1 VARFI
6 EVAVESG
13 TVRLLNTDQIA
24 EVSQR
29 ESDGTAI
36 LHMVS
41 GTVHP
46 TKGRMATSSAC
57 SPPQPNRARQ
67 IGR

>member
-1 VARFI
+1 MARFI

-46 TKGRMATSSAC
+46 TKAPYADIKRVLAA
-57 SPPQPNRARQ
+57 PPK
-67 IGR
+67 

>member
-1 VARFI
+1 MARFI
-6 EVAVESG
+6 EVVVESG
-13 TVRLLNTDQIA
+13 TIRLLNTDQLA

-36 LHMVS
+36 LHMAD

-46 TKGRMATSSAC
+46 TKLPYADIKRVLTAVK
-57 SPPQPNRARQ
+57 
-67 IGR
+67 

>member
-1 VARFI
+1 MARFV
-6 EVAVESG
+6 EVTVESG
-13 TVRLLNTDQIA
+13 TVRLLNIDQIA
-24 EVSQR
+24 EVSER

-46 TKGRMATSSAC
+46 TKAPYSDIKRLLAA
-57 SPPQPNRARQ
+57 AR
-67 IGR
+67 

>member
-1 VARFI
+1 MARFV
-6 EVAVESG
+6 EVTVESG

-24 EVSQR
+24 EISER
-29 ESDGTAI
+29 ESDRTAI

-46 TKGRMATSSAC
+46 TKMPYADMKRTLAAV
-57 SPPQPNRARQ
+57 AK
-67 IGR
+67 